1 MKKEYVKP
9 AMESEVFISNEYVA
23 ACYSGKCDVDC
34 WLYYRWYDRDE
45 DGRVDKGELG
55 DLINIG
61 NEACDAEFNEKG
73 SISPVAWY
81 DGREW
86 CTGDYFVAKTPDSN
100 GYISTHVSSATT
112 KTNASQ

>member
-34 WLYYRWYDRDE
+34 WLYYRWYDIDE
-45 DGRVDKGELG
+45 DGKVDSERELG
-55 DLINIG
+55 NWVNLG

-81 DGREW
+81 DGSEW
-86 CTGDYFVAKTPDSN
+86 RTGDYFVAETPKN
-100 GYISTHVSSATT
+100 GYLSTHVSSSTT